1 MDKIPNT
8 RCFNCLCK
16 VNGEDG
22 APRGRR
28 STTRALRESLTRCH
42 ATFAIGSRLSDT
54 CRTQKFYRMSGDRW
68 RERDVSET
76 ADETTTSMTTIFGS
90 YSIRMDR

>member
-16 VNGEDG
+16 VNGDDR

-28 STTRALRESLTRCH
+28 STTRVTRILNAMPRH
-42 ATFAIGSRLSDT
+42 VRNSFAFIRT
-54 CRTQKFYRMSGDRW
+54 CRTQKFFRISGDRW
-68 RERDVSET
+68 RERDASET
-76 ADETTTSMTTIFGS
+76 AGETTT
-90 YSIRMDR
+90 